1 MIRSIAFSALTLGLA
16 VAAGAAVNT
25 RIVLDEERMAQ
36 VEEGR
41 IIASP
46 IAGIQNHYWFDYRG
60 NVLET
65 RKELASDLRHA
76 SDTEDLRDA
85 WDEYRIELA
94 DQRGHY
100 IKQMAKR
107 GYCYRSVEV
116 ID

>member
-1 MIRSIAFSALTLGLA
+1 MIKSIAFPTLALGLA

-25 RIVLDEERMAQ
+25 SIVVDEERMAH

-41 IIASP
+41 IIQSP

-60 NVLET
+60 NVNET
-65 RKELASDLRHA
+65 QKELASDLRHA

-107 GYCYRSVEV
+107 GYRYRTVEV
-116 ID
+116 VD